1 MIANCG
7 HDERGRYTGGQAG
20 DQSGT
25 EWYIRSWYKYSHG
38 GWDCVLRH
46 PDRKVGEMI
55 AKLATQAAKN
65 NNIGYDMG
73 YSARMTFW
81 NELQRAGYYPEKIKK
96 KCEADCSSGTIAI
109 VRAVGVLLGKS
120 KLKNLSATYTGNL
133 RNGLKNA
140 GFEVL
145 TASKYLTSD
154 SYLQKGDII
163 LNERN
168 HVCINIS
175 DGKQATSD
183 KTSDKEKCIKALQLA
198 LNVSYKLTLA
208 VDGSYGPKTTEAV
221 KAHQLKR
228 GARNSHVSWLQEM
241 LNKQKAG
248 LTVDGSFGPNTE
260 KAVIDFQKKHGLKV
274 DGIAGNNTSKKLIDL
289 V

>member
-7 HDERGRYTGGQAG
+7 HDERGRYSGGAAG

-25 EWYIRSWYKYSHG
+25 EWYVRSWYKYPYG
-38 GWDCVLRH
+38 GWNVVFRH
-46 PDRKVGEMI
+46 PDRAVGKKI
-55 AKLATQAAKN
+55 AELAKQAANN
-65 NNIGYDMG
+65 NNIGYDQ
-73 YSARMTFW
+73 SQRTTFW
-81 NELQRAGYYPEKIKK
+81 TELQRAGYYPKDIKK

-109 VRAVGVLLGKS
+109 IRAVGILLGLS
-120 KLKNLSATYTGNL
+120 KLKNLKATYTGNM
-133 RNGLKNA
+133 RMYMPRA
-140 GFEVL
+140 GFEEL
-145 TASKYLTSD
+145 TNSKYLTSD
-154 SYLQKGDII
+154 NYLLAGDII

-168 HVCINIS
+168 HVCINLT

-183 KTSDKEKCIKALQLA
+183 KISDKEKCIKALQLA

-260 KAVIDFQKKHGLKV
+260 KAVIAFQKKHVLTV

>member
-7 HDERGRYTGGQAG
+7 HDERGRYSGGQAG

-25 EWYIRSWYKYSHG
+25 EWYVRTWYKYPYG
-38 GWDCVLRH
+38 GWNFVFRH
-46 PDRKVGEMI
+46 PDRKVGELI
-55 AKLATQAAKN
+55 AELAKQAANN
-65 NNIGYDMG
+65 NNIGYDQ
-73 YSARMTFW
+73 SQRTTFW
-81 NELQRAGYYPEKIKK
+81 AQLQRAGYYPKNIKT

-133 RNGLKNA
+133 RAGLKNA

-175 DGKQATSD
+175 DGKQAISN
-183 KTSDKEKCIKALQLA
+183 KSSDKEKCIKALQLA

-260 KAVIDFQKKHGLKV
+260 KAVIDFQKKHGLTV
-274 DGIAGNNTSKKLIDL
+274 DGIAGNNTSKKLVDL